1 MYLFYTVAATLS
13 SSVNPVT
20 YGVMNRTLRQEDK
33 RLLRLDRVFKV
44 RPVITAG
51 QTGFILTSPGRT
63 SVLPLETKHAEV
75 TETSSQPVKEET
87 SINRIGLLH

>member
-1 MYLFYTVAATLS
+1 
-13 SSVNPVT
+13 
-20 YGVMNRTLRQEDK
+20 MNRTFRQEYK

-63 SVLPLETKHAEV
+63 RVLPLETKHAEV
-75 TETSSQPVKEET
+75 TKTLSHPVKEET